1 MPRLFPLKRKERR
14 ALSTFIMQKASRRNP
29 KPDCGVFAIALFIP
43 TYYGQALQLRANLAR
58 SEALRRPRLPITAAL
73 HSILSIYQKIEMEEN
88 TMATIN
94 LRDFYPWYTQD
105 EIVNEPDIIAAEL
118 FVDRWYHKAH
128 ERRVK
133 RNKAQYSLDAEDG
146 IEASAIIHSTDSP
159 EAVFEM
165 MERHCRLCRALNS
178 LPEIQGRKVEAY
190 YILGKRQTKI
200 AKTEGVS
207 ESAVSKAI
215 EKGLEAM
222 KKYLINL
229 D

>member
-1 MPRLFPLKRKERR
+1 
-14 ALSTFIMQKASRRNP
+14 MQKASRHEP
-29 KPDCGVFAIALFIP
+29 KRERGDFTITRFIPADCGQTPA
-43 TYYGQALQLRANLAR
+43 LRANLAR

-190 YILGKRQTKI
+190 YILGKRQTEI